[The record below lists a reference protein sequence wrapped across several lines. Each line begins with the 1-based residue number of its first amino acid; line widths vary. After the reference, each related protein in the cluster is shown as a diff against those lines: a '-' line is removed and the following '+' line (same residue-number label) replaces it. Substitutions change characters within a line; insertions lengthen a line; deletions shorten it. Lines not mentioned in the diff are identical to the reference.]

1 MTSKLTHTQNIA
13 LQNFGQRQIAAA
25 KIGDLQS
32 LKDNFDGMHAL
43 LQQCGLEKHLPGGG
57 FTQQAL
63 THSCKGGHVP
73 CVAFLIEHTDISYGE
88 CVAVRAAVEGNHFDC
103 LKLLLDHIT
112 LPLNMY
118 QFCINETVHYNQPQ
132 CLQVLVDHF
141 QDGADY
147 NMALVTSAVRD
158 QYECVDIL
166 YSVGD
171 PKSAWM
177 RIENYHDDEDVGL
190 YLAAKLQ
197 QERLTAEVS
206 VGASLPTPKKM

>member
-1 MTSKLTHTQNIA
+1 MTSKLTHTQNIV

-32 LKDNFDGMHAL
+32 LKDNHELMRTVLHEFGV
-43 LQQCGLEKHLPGGG
+43 QQHPSQM
-57 FTQQAL
+57 FSQQAL
-63 THSCKGGHVP
+63 THSCKAGHAE

-88 CVAVRAAVEGNHFDC
+88 YVAVRAAVEGNHFDC
-103 LKLLLDHIT
+103 LKLLMEHTT
-112 LPLNMY
+112 LPLNIY
-118 QFCINETVHYNQPQ
+118 QFCINETIHYNQPQ

-171 PKSAWM
+171 PKDAWM

-197 QERLTAEVS
+197 QERLTAEVAVGSS
-206 VGASLPTPKKM
+206 VVSTKKM